1 MGQKELSGSWQEARL
16 SPFGRLETCQ
26 CTSEGR
32 ARGVWAVLQPSSGQ
46 GGSGDEVMDEQE
58 VGVTM
63 EGFKFTKAFL
73 LRGR

>member
-1 MGQKELSGSWQEARL
+1 M
-16 SPFGRLETCQ
+16 
-26 CTSEGR
+26 
-32 ARGVWAVLQPSSGQ
+32 LQPSSGQ

>member
-1 MGQKELSGSWQEARL
+1 MGCASALQQAR
-16 SPFGRLETCQ
+16 
-26 CTSEGR
+26 
-32 ARGVWAVLQPSSGQ
+32 

-73 LRGR
+73 LRG